1 MFIDISDCQEI
12 NRRREH
18 NNKNKRKQKKGKK
31 QNKKKGGGRGGKEEI
46 KTENDGKQTKDWGE
60 WKERDHYK
68 INTKNS
74 GNQLK

>member
-1 MFIDISDCQEI
+1 MITKISDCQEI

-31 QNKKKGGGRGGKEEI
+31 QNKKKGGGGGEEI

-68 INTKNS
+68 INTKNN

>member
-1 MFIDISDCQEI
+1 MFINISDCQEI

-31 QNKKKGGGRGGKEEI
+31 QNKKKGGEGGKEEI

>member
-31 QNKKKGGGRGGKEEI
+31 QNKKKGGGGEEI

-68 INTKNS
+68 INTKNN

>member
-31 QNKKKGGGRGGKEEI
+31 QNKKKGGGGGGEEI